1 MLFFN
6 VVYLITAAVSDE
18 WLNLY
23 HGASLQSDIIRE
35 RKQNSY
41 IHIGVYTCSKE
52 LNKIFCFIIFIISFT
67 FALKIDDFLFYFFS
81 ITSMVLNLFRNNFV
95 E

>member
-23 HGASLQSDIIRE
+23 QGASLQSDIIRE
-35 RKQNSY
+35 RKQNFY
-41 IHIGVYTCSKE
+41 IHICVYTCKKK
-52 LNKIFCFIIFIISFT
+52 LNKIFYFIIFTISFRL
-67 FALKIDDFLFYFFS
+67 ALKIDFLVFS
-81 ITSMVLNLFRNNFV
+81 TYIHSFKSLLG
-95 E
+95 

>member
-23 HGASLQSDIIRE
+23 HGASLQSDVIRE
-35 RKQNSY
+35 RKQNCY
-41 IHIGVYTCSKE
+41 IRICVYTYENE
-52 LNKIFCFIIFIISFT
+52 LNKIFYFIIFTISFT
-67 FALKIDDFLFYFFS
+67 LALKIDDFFFS
-81 ITSMVLNLFRNNFV
+81 YIHCFKSLS